1 MKPTTN
7 PYERPVYD
15 GAELHPF
22 EGHPGAMDA
31 LKLPSRI
38 GRHLVYRS
46 GERYEAEPKQLP
58 KS

>member
-15 GAELHPF
+15 GAELRPF
-22 EGHPGAMDA
+22 EGRPGVLDA

-38 GRHLVYRS
+38 GRRFVYRN